1 MVCFSTLPQFAAILI
16 RFLTHFL
23 LYSYGA
29 NPWGVASIAQTRLKN
44 TQPYDISV
52 SLTLPKSPTNLERG
66 NFMVALHLLDDIPP
80 PKKQQK
86 LDSPLPP
93 QPTSSYT
100 TGPLGQLLLPV
111 QRDPSFYF
119 AGKNI
124 MFTST
129 RPGLL
134 PYTDPL
140 VSLASRIFFI
150 AYHVL
155 KPHSEYTTLRINLAE
170 NLAFPRGAVLPTS
183 VFVEVQAGQS
193 LQVHKASATFAAQL
207 AGLRYFMYYW
217 RVTAFLGFTAA
228 FWVCEVGFMVVTWG
242 LASVL
247 LGGGGKSD
255 GGGAVVKV
263 EEGEQTVK
271 RDNNEEEGMSPTER
285 TFPSTSKQP
294 PIKYEG
300 RIKQEEGEAQG
311 IAPDAHPA
319 AEADD
324 EDEDDGEL
332 EGEGAAYRDS
342 GIGTSYDDNVSR
354 EGVKRR
360 VSGRSGRG

>member
-1 MVCFSTLPQFAAILI
+1 
-16 RFLTHFL
+16 
-23 LYSYGA
+23 
-29 NPWGVASIAQTRLKN
+29 
-44 TQPYDISV
+44 
-52 SLTLPKSPTNLERG
+52 
-66 NFMVALHLLDDIPP
+66 MVALHLLDDLPP
-80 PKKQQK
+80 RRKIQDQ
-86 LDSPLPP
+86 DIPLPL

-100 TGPLGQLLLPV
+100 TGPHGQPLLPV

-119 AGKNI
+119 AGKKI

-129 RPGLL
+129 RPALL

-140 VSLASRIFFI
+140 VSLASRVFFI

-193 LQVHKASATFAAQL
+193 LQVHRASATFAAQL

-242 LASVL
+242 LASL
-247 LGGGGKSD
+247 LFRGGEKLGGGD
-255 GGGAVVKV
+255 AVVKV
-263 EEGEQTVK
+263 EGGEVVK
-271 RDNNEEEGMSPTER
+271 RDNENDDGLSDTER
-285 TFPSTSKQP
+285 TFPSTSRQP
-294 PIKYEG
+294 PLKFEG

-311 IAPDAHPA
+311 IAPDVYPA
-319 AEADD
+319 VEAD
-324 EDEDDGEL
+324 DEDDGEL
-332 EGEGAAYRDS
+332 EDDGPAYRDS

-360 VSGRSGRG
+360 SSGGRPGRG